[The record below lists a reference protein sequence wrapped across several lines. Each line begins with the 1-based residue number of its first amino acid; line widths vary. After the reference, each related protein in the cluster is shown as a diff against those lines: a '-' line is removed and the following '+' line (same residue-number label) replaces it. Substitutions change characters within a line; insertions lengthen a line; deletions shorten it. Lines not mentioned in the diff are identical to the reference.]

1 MHNTSRVKPG
11 TRITN
16 LSVRNEWLSGN
27 ETRRKVGRGLEYPI
41 GGMPIVYGDRLTLD
55 PAPGF
60 TGTKDKHTEFL
71 AHLGNLAGGI

>member
-1 MHNTSRVKPG
+1 
-11 TRITN
+11 
-16 LSVRNEWLSGN
+16 
-27 ETRRKVGRGLEYPI
+27 
-41 GGMPIVYGDRLTLD
+41 MPIVYGDRLTLD